1 MYQVLIWYI
10 SHDYF
15 LLKVIWRRK
24 VTKLSLLIDNLLSS
38 RTIYCIE
45 GNVNVCLIF
54 PNLPNGFETG
64 TIKTLS
70 LIIFVDMVGQTMHVF
85 RLSRKAVYISYSLS
99 QQMAPYVF

>member
-1 MYQVLIWYI
+1 MCLAVGLFPPSLRHVLSYVRPD
-10 SHDYF
+10 STQF
-15 LLKVIWRRK
+15 AP
-24 VTKLSLLIDNLLSS
+24 SGS
-38 RTIYCIE
+38 YCIE

-54 PNLPNGFETG
+54 PNLLIGFETG

-85 RLSRKAVYISYSLS
+85 RLSSKAVYLSYSLS